1 MFKLRDSD
9 KFKKEYDAYKKAVD
23 SITIESSRER
33 GQQLLSQLQ
42 RLCTVIEQTHDTQS
56 HPVIDPRNSRDI
68 IIQMIEIR
76 KQLTQI
82 VKDVN
87 R

>member
-1 MFKLRDSD
+1 MLKLRDSD
-9 KFKKEYDAYKKAVD
+9 RFKKEYTEYKKAVD
-23 SITIESSRER
+23 GITIESSRER

-42 RLCTVIEQTHDTQS
+42 KLCTAIEQTHDTQS
-56 HPVIDPRNSRDI
+56 HPVIDPRNSRDTI
-68 IIQMIEIR
+68 IKLVEVR
-76 KQLTQI
+76 KQLAQI

>member
-1 MFKLRDSD
+1 MLKLRDSD
-9 KFKKEYDAYKKAVD
+9 RFKKEYAEYKKAVD
-23 SITIESSRER
+23 RITIESARER

-42 RLCTVIEQTHDTQS
+42 KLCTVIEQVHNTQS
-56 HPVIDPRNSRDI
+56 HPVIDPRNSRDA
-68 IIQMIEIR
+68 IIQMVEIR

-82 VKDVN
+82 VKDVD

>member
-1 MFKLRDSD
+1 MLKLKNTER
-9 KFKKEYDAYKKAVD
+9 FQKEYAEYKKAVD
-23 SITIESSRER
+23 RITIESARQR
-33 GQQLLSQLQ
+33 GQRLLSQLQ
-42 RLCTVIEQTHDTQS
+42 RLCTVIEQVHDTQS
-56 HPVIDPRNSRDI
+56 NPVIDPRNSRDA
-68 IIQMIEIR
+68 IIQLVEVR

>member
-9 KFKKEYDAYKKAVD
+9 RFKKEYAEYKKAVD
-23 SITIESSRER
+23 CITIESAREK

-42 RLCTVIEQTHDTQS
+42 KLCTVIEQAHDTQN
-56 HPVIDPRNSRDI
+56 HPVVDPRNSRDA

-76 KQLTQI
+76 KQLIQI

>member
-1 MFKLRDSD
+1 MLKLRDGD
-9 KFKKEYDAYKKAVD
+9 KFKKEYSAYKKVIDNIAID
-23 SITIESSRER
+23 SARIK

-42 RLCTVIEQTHDTQS
+42 NLCVVIEQAHDTQS
-56 HPVIDPRNSRDI
+56 HPVIDPRNTRDTI
-68 IIQMIEIR
+68 IKMIGVR
-76 KQLTQI
+76 KELAQI

>member
-9 KFKKEYDAYKKAVD
+9 RFKKEYDAYKKAID

-42 RLCTVIEQTHDTQS
+42 NLCVVVEQAHDTQS
-56 HPVIDPRNSRDI
+56 HPVIDPRNTRDTI
-68 IIQMIEIR
+68 IKMIGVR
-76 KQLTQI
+76 KELAQI